1 MLRTLDIENIAVI
14 EKASVNFSDGLNVL
28 TGETGAGKS
37 IVVDSINAI
46 MGERTSKELVRH
58 NTDYGFVSAYFDDI
72 SKSICDKLRELGIEI
87 DEENSLLLSR
97 KISSNGKSLCKVNG
111 KTVTVSMLKEISSL
125 LVNVHGQHDSQALL
139 NPDLQYTYIDMLL
152 NDKSV
157 LADYKNSFKKLIAVR
172 RKLKSLA
179 NDESDKE
186 KQLEILNFQID
197 ELEAADI
204 KIGEREE
211 LTKKRELIQKSEDI
225 IKALNLAV
233 STINGDDEN
242 AGVEQAC
249 NDVSRML
256 FKYDETKEIFDVFTD
271 INDKLELAKDKAQAL
286 LMSIDFSPEE
296 IEMIDERLDLYYKF
310 SNKYGRN
317 EEEMLAFLE
326 NAKQKRNSILFADEE
341 LDRLNKEYD
350 SLLNETVSLA
360 EKLSCE
366 RKKVASDFE
375 KNVKNE
381 LSFLDMPKMQFFV
394 NFDKGNLSSTG
405 FDKIEFMISANPG
418 EPPKSLSKV
427 ASGGELSRIMLAIK
441 SIISYNDTI
450 GTLIFDEIDTG
461 VSGRASQKIGLK
473 LKSVSKNTQVI
484 CVTHSAQIASNA
496 NEHFLIQKKFDDN
509 KTFTSVTPLDFEGR
523 KSELARIMGGLEIT
537 DTLLQSAEE
546 LLNQNLYGN

>member
-1 MLRTLDIENIAVI
+1 
-14 EKASVNFSDGLNVL
+14 
-28 TGETGAGKS
+28 
-37 IVVDSINAI
+37 
-46 MGERTSKELVRH
+46 
-58 NTDYGFVSAYFDDI
+58 
-72 SKSICDKLRELGIEI
+72 
-87 DEENSLLLSR
+87 
-97 KISSNGKSLCKVNG
+97 
-111 KTVTVSMLKEISSL
+111 
-125 LVNVHGQHDSQALL
+125 
-139 NPDLQYTYIDMLL
+139 
-152 NDKSV
+152 
-157 LADYKNSFKKLIAVR
+157 
-172 RKLKSLA
+172 
-179 NDESDKE
+179 
-186 KQLEILNFQID
+186 
-197 ELEAADI
+197 
-204 KIGEREE
+204 
-211 LTKKRELIQKSEDI
+211 
-225 IKALNLAV
+225 
-233 STINGDDEN
+233 
-242 AGVEQAC
+242 
-249 NDVSRML
+249 
-256 FKYDETKEIFDVFTD
+256 
-271 INDKLELAKDKAQAL
+271 
-286 LMSIDFSPEE
+286 
-296 IEMIDERLDLYYKF
+296 MIDERLDLYYKF

-350 SLLNETVSLA
+350 GLLNETVSLA
-360 EKLSCE
+360 EKLSNE

>member
-1 MLRTLDIENIAVI
+1 MNNHIYQPMLFNPDIDIQTKSLTKINKYGTTKVHENMYIYESVSNTSANIINSMYSVLVPSTHTEWIIGYNHTDNKSSFYCIGPVVKKRTYDFGNYEHYLGVC
-14 EKASVNFSDGLNVL
+14 
-28 TGETGAGKS
+28 
-37 IVVDSINAI
+37 
-46 MGERTSKELVRH
+46 
-58 NTDYGFVSAYFDDI
+58 FDDI
-72 SKSICDKLRELGIEI
+72 YSYYAKGVNADTYPSGMTGEI
-87 DEENSLLLSR
+87 YEYSPLEGSY
-97 KISSNGKSLCKVNG
+97 
-111 KTVTVSMLKEISSL
+111 E
-125 LVNVHGQHDSQALL
+125 
-139 NPDLQYTYIDMLL
+139 Y
-152 NDKSV
+152 
-157 LADYKNSFKKLIAVR
+157 KLIEDF
-172 RKLKSLA
+172 KTS
-179 NDESDKE
+179 SSFE
-186 KQLEILNFQID
+186 KHIH
-197 ELEAADI
+197 
-204 KIGEREE
+204 
-211 LTKKRELIQKSEDI
+211 
-225 IKALNLAV
+225 
-233 STINGDDEN
+233 
-242 AGVEQAC
+242 
-249 NDVSRML
+249 M
-256 FKYDETKEIFDVFTD
+256 FK
-271 INDKLELAKDKAQAL
+271 
-286 LMSIDFSPEE
+286 
-296 IEMIDERLDLYYKF
+296 
-310 SNKYGRN
+310 
-317 EEEMLAFLE
+317 AFLE

-350 SLLNETVSLA
+350 GLLNETVSLA
-360 EKLSCE
+360 EKLSSE